1 LPNAQPRVFASIV
14 IPAFRRPEKLREAV
28 RSALHQDLAPEQFE
42 VIVVD
47 SSPDD
52 ENVKVISD
60 LQAEARCVLRCY
72 KKEPEGPGPSRNLGA
87 REARGQF
94 LAFMDS
100 DCQAYPQWLRKALA
114 AFEDGVGLVSG
125 RIVAGPSV
133 PKSVFNFTLE
143 VEQENFLYHAANIVY
158 RREPFEAAG
167 GFTADMNPH
176 CEKPMGGEDVDL
188 AWRVKRLGWTS
199 RFASEAVVRH
209 EIVRLSPWQW
219 VCVKRL
225 FVCPMIVQKHPEL
238 RRFFFGR
245 YFFDKVQA
253 CLMLGIFGMVMATRF
268 PAALVLGLPYVLI
281 RISQPSGTLRGPL
294 RLLRV
299 LLYLPKDLVS
309 MGLLLAGSVRYRA
322 LLL

>member
-1 LPNAQPRVFASIV
+1 MLATIV
-14 IPAFRRPEKLREAV
+14 IPAFRRPDKLREAV
-28 RSALHQDLAPEQFE
+28 RSALRQNLEPEQFE

-52 ENVKVISD
+52 ENVKIIAD
-60 LQAEARCVLRCY
+60 LQTQARCVLRCF
-72 KKEPEGPGPSRNLGA
+72 KKKPEGPGPSRNLGA
-87 REARGQF
+87 REGRGQF

-100 DCQAYPQWLRKALA
+100 DCQASPQWLREALA

-125 RIVAGPSV
+125 RIIPGPSV
-133 PKSVFNFTLE
+133 PKSVFNFMLE
-143 VEQENFLYHAANIVY
+143 VQEENFLYYAANIVY

-167 GFTADMNPH
+167 GFTADMNPL

-188 AWRVKRLGWTS
+188 AWRVKRSGWAS
-199 RFASEAVVRH
+199 RFAGDAVVMH
-209 EIVRLSPWQW
+209 EIVRISPWQW
-219 VCVKRL
+219 ICVKRL
-225 FVCPMIVQKHPEL
+225 FICPMIVQKHPEL

-253 CLMLGIFGMVMATRF
+253 CLTLAILGTVIAARF
-268 PAALVLGLPYVLI
+268 PAVLVLALPYVFI
-281 RISQPSGTLRGPL
+281 RVSEPSGTLRGPL

-299 LLYLPKDLVS
+299 LLYLPRDLVS
-309 MGLLLAGSVRYRA
+309 MGLLLAGSVRYGA